1 MPPKKQTAKRTT
13 TRTSSQA
20 ETRRLEKLIRETIHS
35 EMAAQ
40 QSRKETTNTYI
51 QRLDDIDKK
60 VTEFIEQA
68 INETTRAYRLSV
80 DSLFIGYLAAFFIL
94 VFGLALAIFYTNSSQ
109 LFTIAILFIAIGLI
123 WVISLRNRNI
133 TKNNK
138 SLVNNLAKLNI
149 IFAGYIRQLH
159 QVDMV
164 FEAIVGSGKEI
175 SSEKAEQLLNS
186 LQDTMAEAMN
196 SVTSITNES
205 DD

>member
-1 MPPKKQTAKRTT
+1 MPPKKQTAKTPSARPPSQTN
-13 TRTSSQA
+13 TRS
-20 ETRRLEKLIRETIHS
+20 LEKLIQETIRS

-40 QSRKETTNTYI
+40 QSRKETTNAYT
-51 QRLDDIDKK
+51 QRLNVIDTK
-60 VTEFIEQA
+60 VTEFIQQA

-123 WVISLRNRNI
+123 WVISIRNRNI

-159 QVDMV
+159 QVDTV
-164 FEAIVGSGKEI
+164 FEAIVGSGREI
-175 SSEKAEQLLNS
+175 SPEMAEQLLNS
-186 LQDTMAEAMN
+186 LQDTMAEAL
-196 SVTSITNES
+196 SSITAITNES